1 MDKKL
6 EEWYKLH
13 KFHLYSGS
21 YQTKEL
27 ANYLGVSPRTIQ
39 RWIKEK
45 TKPNKE
51 ELLRIGRYLEE
62 KEKERERELKTS
74 L

>member
-1 MDKKL
+1 MDKEL
-6 EEWYKLH
+6 GEWHKLH
-13 KFHLYSGS
+13 KFHLYTSN
-21 YQTKEL
+21 YETKDL

-45 TKPNKE
+45 TRPSKE
-51 ELLRIGRYLEE
+51 QLVQIRRYLAQ
-62 KEKERERELKTS
+62 REIKNS